1 MKPSKQIYANYT
13 PEDFEVW
20 KLLYNRQIDFI
31 KNKVAPEFLESLD
44 TVGFSPDR
52 IPNFEVVNTTL
63 SRYTG
68 WQIITV
74 PNLAPAET
82 FFNHLSNKRFTA
94 TCWLRSMDQIDYLE
108 EPDMFHDVFAHT
120 PLLSN
125 TDYTDFFQK
134 MGQRAMRVINKPQ
147 KVTMLQRLYW
157 FTIEFGLIRSS
168 NEVKIY
174 GAGIISSK
182 GEAEHSL
189 SKDSTKLEYDVE
201 KIMNHPFRTDIIQDT
216 YYVIDSFEQL
226 SDSFDQID
234 ALLFN

>member
-1 MKPSKQIYANYT
+1 MKPSEQIYANYT

-20 KLLYNRQIDFI
+20 KLLYDRQLDFI

-44 TVGFSPDR
+44 TVGF
-52 IPNFEVVNTTL
+52 
-63 SRYTG
+63 
-68 WQIITV
+68 
-74 PNLAPAET
+74 
-82 FFNHLSNKRFTA
+82 
-94 TCWLRSMDQIDYLE
+94 
-108 EPDMFHDVFAHT
+108 
-120 PLLSN
+120 
-125 TDYTDFFQK
+125 
-134 MGQRAMRVINKPQ
+134 
-147 KVTMLQRLYW
+147 
-157 FTIEFGLIRSS
+157 S

-226 SDSFDQID
+226 SDSFDKID

>member
-31 KNKVAPEFLESLD
+31 ENKVAPEFLESLD

-52 IPNFEVVNTTL
+52 IPNFE
-63 SRYTG
+63 
-68 WQIITV
+68 
-74 PNLAPAET
+74 
-82 FFNHLSNKRFTA
+82 K
-94 TCWLRSMDQIDYLE
+94 
-108 EPDMFHDVFAHT
+108 
-120 PLLSN
+120 
-125 TDYTDFFQK
+125 
-134 MGQRAMRVINKPQ
+134 
-147 KVTMLQRLYW
+147 
-157 FTIEFGLIRSS
+157 
-168 NEVKIY
+168 VKIY

-226 SDSFDQID
+226 SDTFDKID